1 MQEKNSLERQ
11 MEPDTAKETEI
22 QKEMSTLRRELKIN
36 RIFSGAACVLMLC
49 IIIGGGVLWSRF
61 GRYAKEAEPLI
72 EQLAHVDYQQLNEA
86 VEKLEVTLDSVDWEE
101 LSRQLSAVDVEAL
114 NQAIEGLDTKELT
127 EALEN
132 LNKAVESVQNFTGK
146 LFGK

>member
-1 MQEKNSLERQ
+1 MQEQTNFERQ
-11 MEPDTAKETEI
+11 QELDTAKADDM
-22 QKEMSTLRRELKIN
+22 QKEMRVLQRELKIN

-49 IIIGGGVLWSRF
+49 IIIGGGMLWSRI
-61 GRYAKEAEPLI
+61 GRYAKDAEPLVKK
-72 EQLAHVDYQQLNEA
+72 LAAVDYEQLNEA

-101 LSRQLSAVDVEAL
+101 LSRQLQAVDVEAL
-114 NQAIEGLDTKELT
+114 NKAIEGLDTRELT

>member
-1 MQEKNSLERQ
+1 MQEQTNYETKEELEIPKGFDAQ
-11 MEPDTAKETEI
+11 N
-22 QKEMSTLRRELKIN
+22 EMRALRRDLKIN

-61 GRYAKEAEPLI
+61 RRYAEVAEPLVA
-72 EQLAHVDYQQLNEA
+72 QLADVDYEQLNEA
-86 VEKLEVTLDSVDWEE
+86 VKKLEVTLDSVDWEE
-101 LSRQLSAVDVEAL
+101 LSRQVNAVDVEAL
-114 NQAIEGLDTKELT
+114 NKAIEGLDTKELT

-132 LNKAVESVQNFTGK
+132 LNKAVQGVQNFTGK